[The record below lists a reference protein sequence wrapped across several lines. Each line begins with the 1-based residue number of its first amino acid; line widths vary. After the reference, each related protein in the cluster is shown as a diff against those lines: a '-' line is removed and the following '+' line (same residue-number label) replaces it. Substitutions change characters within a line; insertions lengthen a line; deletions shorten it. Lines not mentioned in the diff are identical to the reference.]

1 MVVMVAM
8 VALWDEAILELEET
22 VSTKVIALET
32 TVAKPTAVKTAE
44 LTVSKFNA
52 TLVKRKLTTL
62 ARNCEALAKAAT
74 TVAIPTAHTC
84 IHC

>member
-8 VALWDEAILELEET
+8 VALWEKAILELEEP

-32 TVAKPTAVKTAE
+32 TASKLTAVKTVAKAAIKT
-44 LTVSKFNA
+44 TVVKLVEEA
-52 TLVKRKLTTL
+52 TVTLVKHICT
-62 ARNCEALAKAAT
+62 
-74 TVAIPTAHTC
+74 TAHTC